1 MLLRHR
7 LAANGA
13 TLKIH
18 RRYLELGGWAYEG
31 LNDHGGTYTFITTTI
46 ITILHIRSTR
56 RRITLSGYSLYIQ
69 VLVIRL
75 QFKVYI

>member
-18 RRYLELGGWAYEG
+18 RRYLELGEWAYEG
-31 LNDHGGTYTFITTTI
+31 LNDHGD
-46 ITILHIRSTR
+46 
-56 RRITLSGYSLYIQ
+56 TLS
-69 VLVIRL
+69 
-75 QFKVYI
+75 